1 MHEPELTIRPARPD
15 EARLLER
22 LAQLD
27 SAPGLTGRVLL
38 AEAEGVAIAAIS
50 LETGAV
56 VADPFEP
63 TAYAVRVLRL
73 RRYQLTRQ
81 GGHRPIGALLRRTRA
96 NAHGTV

>member
-1 MHEPELTIRPARPD
+1 MNAPELTIRLARPD
-15 EARLLER
+15 EGRLLER

-27 SAPGLTGRVLL
+27 SARGLTGRVLI
-38 AEAEGVAIAAIS
+38 AEADGVAIAAIS

-81 GGHRPIGALLRRTRA
+81 AGHRPIGALLRRARA
-96 NAHGTV
+96 GVHRTA